1 MPGLAETLLSLR
13 SLRNRVDDATA
24 NLAEPLRLSLVAPR
38 GSNPGDLRMLTYVPP
53 GLPPGAPLV
62 VVLHGCTQNA
72 AAYDHG
78 AGWSALAERHGF
90 ALLLPEQQRA
100 NNSHLCFNWFQPDDV
115 TAGRGEAGS
124 IRQMTEQML
133 ETHRLDRRRVFV
145 TGLSAGGAMT
155 AAMLATAPDLFTAGA
170 IIAGLPYGAASSVQ
184 EAFSAMNQSR
194 HRTAREWGDRVR
206 AAAPAGK
213 PWNGPWPTVQI
224 WQGLADHTVKPANA
238 DELALQ
244 WANVHGQPERP
255 TASEIVDGASHDRWD
270 VNGRP
275 VVERWLVPG
284 LAHGTPIVPNDADA
298 DHAVGIPG
306 PHMLKSIISSTWHI
320 AASWGLLTQAARPNT
335 AGLNAAGPNTPRLGA
350 ARPTATRPSATP
362 TPGAATEP
370 HGTLVERTLKAA
382 GLIR

>member
-1 MPGLAETLLSLR
+1 MPGLGETLLSLKR
-13 SLRNRVDDATA
+13 LRDRVDNAAA
-24 NLAEPLRLSLVAPR
+24 NLAEPLRLTLAAPL

-90 ALLLPEQQRA
+90 TLLFPEQQRA
-100 NNSHLCFNWFQPDDV
+100 NNSQLCFNWFQPDDV
-115 TAGRGEAGS
+115 AAGHGEVES
-124 IRQMTEQML
+124 IRQMTLQML
-133 ETHRLDRRRVFV
+133 DTHKLDRRRVFV

-155 AAMLATAPDLFTAGA
+155 AAMLATSPDVFAAGA
-170 IIAGLPYGAASSVQ
+170 IIAGLPYGAASSIP
-184 EAFSAMNQSR
+184 EAFAAMNQSR
-194 HRTAREWGDRVR
+194 HRTPREWGDRVR
-206 AAAPAGK
+206 AATPHR
-213 PWNGPWPTVQI
+213 GPWPAVQV
-224 WQGLADHTVKPANA
+224 WQGLSDTTVKPANA

-244 WANVHGQPERP
+244 WADVHGLPDRP
-255 TASEIVDGASHDRWD
+255 TRSEVIDGARHDAWIVQDRA
-270 VNGRP
+270 

-306 PHMLKSIISSTWHI
+306 PHMLDSIISSTWHI
-320 AASWGLLTQAARPNT
+320 ATSWGLLTQAARPS
-335 AGLNAAGPNTPRLGA
+335 AG
-350 ARPTATRPSATP
+350 RPGP
-362 TPGAATEP
+362 TPSGPGPA
-370 HGTLVERTLKAA
+370 GTLVERTLKAA